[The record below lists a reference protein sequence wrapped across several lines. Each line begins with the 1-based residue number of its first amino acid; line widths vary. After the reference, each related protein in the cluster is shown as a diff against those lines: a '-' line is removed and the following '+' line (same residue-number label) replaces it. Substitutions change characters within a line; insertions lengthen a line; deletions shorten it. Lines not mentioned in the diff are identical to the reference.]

1 MGYYLNPTKGF
12 VTKEGL
18 LLEHGT
24 VIEQP
29 TDLKNVSPE
38 DAIVIIVD
46 NGLFTAAA
54 FMFNEQEL
62 KAWQNDRRRH
72 KWYKIKRD
80 KLKEACPDLIE
91 VLNNHP
97 YPA

>member
-1 MGYYLNPTKGF
+1 MGYYLNPTVGF
-12 VTKEGL
+12 SSKEAL
-18 LLEHGT
+18 LSEHG
-24 VIEQP
+24 VGIEQP
-29 TDLKNVSPE
+29 TNLKTFSPE
-38 DAIVIIVD
+38 DAVVIIVD
-46 NGLFTAAA
+46 NGPFTAAA

-62 KAWQNDRRRH
+62 KAWQNDKRYH

-91 VLNNHP
+91 VLDNHP